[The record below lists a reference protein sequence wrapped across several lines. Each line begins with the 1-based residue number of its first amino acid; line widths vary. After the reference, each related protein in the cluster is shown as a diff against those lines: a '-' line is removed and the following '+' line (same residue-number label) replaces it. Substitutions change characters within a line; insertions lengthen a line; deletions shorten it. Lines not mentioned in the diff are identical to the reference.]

1 MKKKNDLV
9 RKISSIVL
17 GGFLAILLCAPNVR
31 ALTIPSGETMT
42 IDYEV
47 LTDEGWPDMLEIYGT
62 AILEG
67 DAQVP
72 LGIYAFPGKELN
84 EPGSTVHI
92 YGCAPYNWF
101 SVLETSNIY
110 QGLDAVVNIY
120 GSRFYI
126 SLTEPDKI
134 QIDPGS
140 SFAPPVDTPI
150 TGWLY
155 VLNELE
161 EVQFSIMIYSDIN
174 IHLRAPESSKE
185 PERIEAELRISPS
198 VMNRNRRC
206 PMVCAMI
213 RLPEG
218 IEKDDVDDDYP
229 LMIYTTE
236 NDYGVEARYQ
246 RIFQPCWKDN
256 SRVKICAF
264 FNIGPLLQGLPEDC
278 EQMQLQVCG
287 RLKTEQ
293 EFYGNDEIK
302 ILQPRRKHW
311 SYMKNWKS
319 RKTYRHR

>member
-1 MKKKNDLV
+1 
-9 RKISSIVL
+9 
-17 GGFLAILLCAPNVR
+17 
-31 ALTIPSGETMT
+31 
-42 IDYEV
+42 
-47 LTDEGWPDMLEIYGT
+47 
-62 AILEG
+62 
-67 DAQVP
+67 
-72 LGIYAFPGKELN
+72 
-84 EPGSTVHI
+84 
-92 YGCAPYNWF
+92 
-101 SVLETSNIY
+101 
-110 QGLDAVVNIY
+110 
-120 GSRFYI
+120 
-126 SLTEPDKI
+126 
-134 QIDPGS
+134 
-140 SFAPPVDTPI
+140 
-150 TGWLY
+150 
-155 VLNELE
+155 
-161 EVQFSIMIYSDIN
+161 MIYSDIN
-174 IHLRAPESSKE
+174 IHLRAPESKE

-264 FNIGPLLQGLPEDC
+264 FNIGTLLQGLPEDC

-302 ILQPRRKHW
+302 IVQPRRKHW